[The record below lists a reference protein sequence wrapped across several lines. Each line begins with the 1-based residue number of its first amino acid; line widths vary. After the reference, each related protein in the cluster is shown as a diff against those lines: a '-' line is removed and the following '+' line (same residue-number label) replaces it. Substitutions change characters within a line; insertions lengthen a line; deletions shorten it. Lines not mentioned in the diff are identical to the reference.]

1 MITEKDTTEET
12 YEKAKGRYMGR
23 YMAVNLE
30 NSDTVEIRL
39 FRGTLRYETF
49 IAALQLVGEICDCAI
64 NMTDREMEEMSWLD
78 FVQRISEDK
87 AELINYLK
95 LKKLYVNDSVEESEE
110 M

>member
-1 MITEKDTTEET
+1 M
-12 YEKAKGRYMGR
+12 
-23 YMAVNLE
+23 
-30 NSDTVEIRL
+30 
-39 FRGTLRYETF
+39 
-49 IAALQLVGEICDCAI
+49 

-78 FVQRISEDK
+78 IVQRISEDK

>member
-1 MITEKDTTEET
+1 
-12 YEKAKGRYMGR
+12 
-23 YMAVNLE
+23 
-30 NSDTVEIRL
+30 
-39 FRGTLRYETF
+39 
-49 IAALQLVGEICDCAI
+49 
-64 NMTDREMEEMSWLD
+64 MTDREMEEMSWLD